1 MSQKEKTMPRIL
13 VIEDEE
19 LLRNLYSE
27 LLEMKGYTVETADD
41 GNGALNY
48 LEENRKPELILL
60 DINMPHMDGVDFLKR
75 IKGDSKLKKIPVIL
89 ITGVIQVE
97 KISSCLDLGAVGYIE
112 KANSPVEVMSKI
124 EMILGAVL
132 NTPAAK
138 NEMTAGPKKMGDL
151 ELQSV

>member
-1 MSQKEKTMPRIL
+1 MPRML

-27 LLEMKGYTVETADD
+27 LLEMKGFHVETSVD
-41 GNGALNY
+41 GKTAL
-48 LEENRKPELILL
+48 ENLNDTRKPDLILL
-60 DINMPHMDGVDFLKR
+60 DINMPEMDGIEFLKI
-75 IKGDSKLKKIPVIL
+75 IKSNDKLKRIPVIL

-97 KISSCLDLGAVGYIE
+97 KISAGLDLGAVGYIE

-132 NTPAAK
+132 NIPVK
-138 NEMTAGPKKMGDL
+138 RNEMKVGPKKMGDL
-151 ELQSV
+151 ELQSL

>member
-1 MSQKEKTMPRIL
+1 MPRML

-27 LLEMKGYTVETADD
+27 LLEMKGFHVETATD
-41 GNGALNY
+41 GKTAL
-48 LEENRKPELILL
+48 ENLNDTRRPDLILL
-60 DINMPHMDGVDFLKR
+60 DINMPEMDGIEFLR
-75 IKGDSKLKKIPVIL
+75 IIKSNSKLKRIPVIL

-97 KISSCLDLGAVGYIE
+97 KISAGLDLGAVGYIE

-132 NTPAAK
+132 NIPIK
-138 NEMTAGPKKMGDL
+138 RNEINTAPKKMGDL
-151 ELQSV
+151 ELQSI